1 MARSK
6 QLGSLILLVKVIFAI
21 MFFMISQLTIQNIG
35 LIDKLTI
42 DFRRHLNILTG
53 ETGAGKS
60 ILIDALRF
68 VLGERVNT
76 SLVRNPELS
85 CTVEAIFEIQKKSL
99 SEYDAFLEFFNQEN
113 QLIINRSY
121 LPDGRSKIKING
133 FTVTLTQLK
142 NLGDS
147 LVDFH
152 GPHDHQLLF
161 SVQSHIKMLDRLS
174 NIDALK
180 QSYLE
185 NYHKYSELLKKQSE
199 LKEMA
204 VSREKE
210 LDTLKYQ
217 INELSS
223 VPLDQVK
230 YEELLTE
237 QKKLNNRERI
247 SENLNTVIA
256 MLEND
261 ETGVNETIRKA
272 FGAMKNLNNIDES
285 TKNFMEQLNTLQETG
300 DELLNNLIAYRDS
313 LCFDTETTQNINSRC
328 DIYYSIKRKYG
339 PTLESALKF
348 FEEAKEKYE
357 LISNLEHNT
366 ASLNKEITSLQEEL
380 EKAADKISKQRKKTA
395 SALQKTIE
403 KELKDLGIKQV
414 EFECRVKKTALNQ
427 DGCDSVEFYISPN
440 AGESL
445 KPLAEIVSSGEAARV
460 MLALKKALIEVDLIP
475 VLIFDEIDAQIGGR
489 LGTITGRKLK
499 ELSCGRQVILIT
511 HLPQIASFAD
521 AHYKVVKTVKANRTF
536 TTIEY
541 LENETRVKELAA
553 MMSDEK
559 QSPIAINHAREMLAK
574 AGE

>member
-1 MARSK
+1 M
-6 QLGSLILLVKVIFAI
+6 L
-21 MFFMISQLTIQNIG
+21 FMISQLTIQNIG

-60 ILIDALRF
+60 ILIDAIRF

-76 SLVRNPELS
+76 SLVRNPKLP
-85 CTVEAIFEIQKKSL
+85 CTVEAIFEIQEKSL
-99 SEYDAFLEFFNQEN
+99 CEYDAFLEYFNEEN
-113 QLIINRSY
+113 QLIINRCY
-121 LPDGRSKIKING
+121 LPDGRSRIKING
-133 FTVTLTQLK
+133 FTATLTQLK
-142 NLGDS
+142 KLGDN

-161 SVQSHIKMLDRLS
+161 SAQSHIKMLDRLS
-174 NIDALK
+174 NIETLK
-180 QSYLE
+180 ESYLKD
-185 NYHKYSELLKKQSE
+185 YYKYSELLKKQIE

-204 VSREKE
+204 ASREKE

-217 INELSS
+217 INELGS
-223 VPLDQVK
+223 VPLEEAK
-230 YEELLTE
+230 YEELLSE
-237 QKKLNNRERI
+237 QIKLNNCERI
-247 SENLNTVIA
+247 YENLNAVID

-261 ETGVNETIRKA
+261 KTGINETICGA
-272 FGAMKNLNNIDES
+272 FNPMKNLTNIDES
-285 TKNFMEQLNTLQETG
+285 TKNFMEQLNTLQETAY
-300 DELLNNLIAYRDS
+300 ELLNNLTDYRNS
-313 LCFDTETTQNINSRC
+313 LCFDTETAQHINSRC
-328 DIYYSIKRKYG
+328 DIYYTIKRKYG
-339 PTLESALKF
+339 PSLEDALKF
-348 FEEAKEKYE
+348 YEEAKEKYE
-357 LISNLEHNT
+357 LMSNLEHNT
-366 ASLNKEITSLQEEL
+366 ASLNKEITSLQEKL
-380 EKAADKISKQRKKTA
+380 EKTADKISKQRKKTA

-403 KELKDLGIKQV
+403 KELKDLGIKRV
-414 EFECRVKKTALNQ
+414 EFECRVKKTALRQ

-445 KPLAEIVSSGEAARV
+445 KPLADIVSSGEAARV

-499 ELSCGRQVILIT
+499 ELSHGRQVILIT

-521 AHYKVVKTVKANRTF
+521 AHYKVVKNVKDNRTI

-541 LENETRVKELAA
+541 LENEIRVKELAK

-559 QSPIAINHAREMLAK
+559 ESPIAINHAREMLAK
-574 AGE
+574 AGNYNQASDTQNKVKK

>member
-1 MARSK
+1 
-6 QLGSLILLVKVIFAI
+6 

-35 LIDKLTI
+35 LIDKVTI
-42 DFRRHLNILTG
+42 DFRQHLNILTG

-76 SLVRNPELS
+76 SLVRNPELP
-85 CTVEAIFEIQKKSL
+85 CTVEAIFDIQKKSL
-99 SEYDAFLEFFNQEN
+99 YDYDAFLEYFNEEN
-113 QLIINRSY
+113 ELIINRCY
-121 LPDGRSKIKING
+121 LPDGRSRIKING

-142 NLGDS
+142 KLGDS

-180 QSYLE
+180 EAYLE
-185 NYHKYSELLKKQSE
+185 NYYKYSELLKKQSE

-204 VSREKE
+204 ALREKE

-217 INELSS
+217 ITELSS
-223 VPLDQVK
+223 VPLDETK
-230 YEELLTE
+230 YQELLTE

-247 SENLNTVIA
+247 FENLNAVIDI
-256 MLEND
+256 LEND
-261 ETGVNETIRKA
+261 QCGINETIRGA
-272 FGAMKNLNNIDES
+272 FGPMKNLTNIDES
-285 TKNFMEQLNTLQETG
+285 TKNFMDQLNTLQENSN
-300 DELLNNLIAYRDS
+300 ELLSDLTAYRNKLFFDS
-313 LCFDTETTQNINSRC
+313 ETAQDINSRC
-328 DIYYSIKRKYG
+328 DIYYTIKRKYG
-339 PTLESALKF
+339 PTLEAALKF
-348 FEEAKEKYE
+348 YEEAKEKYE

-366 ASLNKEITSLQEEL
+366 AMLNKDIISLEEKL
-380 EKAADKISKQRKKTA
+380 EKAADKISIQRKKTA

-445 KPLAEIVSSGEAARV
+445 RPLADIVSSGEAARV

-499 ELSCGRQVILIT
+499 ELSLGRQVILIT
-511 HLPQIASFAD
+511 HLPQIASFAN
-521 AHYKVVKTVKANRTF
+521 AHYKVIKTVKDNRTL

-541 LENETRVKELAA
+541 LENESRVKELAA

-559 QSPIAINHAREMLAK
+559 ESTIAINHAREMLAK
-574 AGE
+574 ASE

>member
-1 MARSK
+1 MP
-6 QLGSLILLVKVIFAI
+6 VKAIFAI
-21 MFFMISQLTIQNIG
+21 MLFMISQLTIQNIG
-35 LIDKLTI
+35 LIDKVTI
-42 DFRRHLNILTG
+42 GFRQNLNILTG

-68 VLGERVNT
+68 VLGERVNS
-76 SLVRNPELS
+76 SLVRNPELP
-85 CTVEAIFEIQKKSL
+85 CTVEAVFEIQKKSL
-99 SEYDAFLEFFNQEN
+99 GEYDAFLEYFNEEN
-113 QLIINRSY
+113 QLIINRCY
-121 LPDGRSKIKING
+121 LPDGRSRIKING

-142 NLGDS
+142 KLGDS

-161 SVQSHIKMLDRLS
+161 SVPSHIKMLDRLS
-174 NIDALK
+174 SIDALK
-180 QSYLE
+180 QAYLE

-204 VSREKE
+204 ALREKE

-223 VPLDQVK
+223 VPLDQAK

-237 QKKLNNRERI
+237 QKKLANRERI
-247 SENLNTVIA
+247 YENLNAIVG

-261 ETGVNETIRKA
+261 ETGINENIRRA
-272 FGAMKNLNNIDES
+272 FAPMKDLTNIDEN
-285 TKNFMEQLNTLQETG
+285 TQNFMDQLNSLQQTG
-300 DELLNNLIAYRDS
+300 DELLSNLCTYRDS
-313 LCFDTETTQNINSRC
+313 LTFNTETAENINSRC

-339 PTLESALKF
+339 PTLESAREF
-348 FEEAKEKYE
+348 YEQAKEKYE

-366 ASLNKEITSLQEEL
+366 AILNKEIAALQEKL
-380 EKAADKISKQRKKTA
+380 EKTADKISAQRKKTA
-395 SALQKTIE
+395 IALQKTIE
-403 KELKDLGIKQV
+403 KELKDLGIKKV
-414 EFECRVKKTALNQ
+414 EFECRVEKTALNQ

-445 KPLAEIVSSGEAARV
+445 KPLADIVSSGEAARV

-499 ELSCGRQVILIT
+499 ELSHGRQVILIT

-521 AHYKVVKTVKANRTF
+521 AHYKVVKKVIDNRTI

-541 LENETRVKELAA
+541 LENELRVKELAE

-559 QSPIAINHAREMLAK
+559 QSPIAINHAKEMLAK
-574 AGE
+574 ASE